1 MRPAGIHPVGTVQSR
16 IPAGR
21 AEDPRRYSQRVSGNE
36 GVTDSVKTEN
46 KSPSYSPVLS
56 PQSWSVK
63 RKILN
68 TVGRFASAASQ
79 SEVPQGRYES
89 SPGQAKR
96 RPG

>member
-1 MRPAGIHPVGTVQSR
+1 MRPAGIHPVGIVQSG
-16 IPAGR
+16 IPGGR
-21 AEDPRRYSQRVSGNE
+21 TEEPRRYSQRVSGNE
-36 GVTDSVKTEN
+36 GVTDSVKTQN
-46 KSPSYSPVLS
+46 RSPSYPLVLA
-56 PQSWSVK
+56 PQWWSVE

-68 TVGRFASAASQ
+68 TVGRFASAASL